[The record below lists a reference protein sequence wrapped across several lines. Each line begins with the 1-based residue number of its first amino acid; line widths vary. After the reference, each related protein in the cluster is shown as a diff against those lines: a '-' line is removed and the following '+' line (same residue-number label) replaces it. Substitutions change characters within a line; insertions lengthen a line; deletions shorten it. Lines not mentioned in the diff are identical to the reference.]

1 MKPRDYNV
9 IEYFVTDRRR
19 VFSPIVFFVAGA
31 FYTVLSA
38 VVALVLF
45 PNHASVAFIL
55 LTTVAVAPILFR
67 AITLAAELID
77 EYPHLVLIAQ
87 SWLFILYL
95 SYMLGALLGFQLS
108 YIIVP
113 SSERYAL
120 MKEQIHELQLIEG
133 VKAELSGMAT
143 KEAAFWTILTN
154 NLRVYIISILLS
166 FLYGT
171 GGMLLLNWNASIIAT
186 LFYEKMTRSPLL
198 AAGTALSILP
208 HSLLEFLGYFTGGIT
223 GILIGVAIIQEG
235 WNRRLLRDVVL
246 YFLLGIGFILLGA
259 MLESGFI

>member
-9 IEYFVTDRRR
+9 LEYFVTDRRR
-19 VFSPIVFFVAGA
+19 IFSPLVFFVAGA
-31 FYTVLSA
+31 FYTLLSA
-38 VVALVLF
+38 VIALILF

-77 EYPHLVLIAQ
+77 EYPHLVLVAQ
-87 SWLFILYL
+87 SWLFILYF

-108 YIIVP
+108 YLLIP
-113 SSERYAL
+113 SPEKYIL
-120 MKEQIHELQLIEG
+120 MQEQVRELRMIEG
-133 VKAELSGMAT
+133 VRAELSGMAT

-154 NLRVYIISILLS
+154 NLRVYIIAIFLS

-186 LFYEKMTRSPLL
+186 LIYEKMTKSPLL
-198 AAGTALSILP
+198 AAGAALSILP
-208 HSLLEFLGYFTGGIT
+208 HSTLEFLGYFTGGIT

-259 MLESGFI
+259 MMESGFI